1 MTEKLTTILLIEDD
15 EVDIMT
21 VQRAFGKNKITN
33 PFYVARNGV
42 EALQMLRGENQA
54 KIIPQVILLDINMPK
69 MGGLEFL
76 ENLRADEQLKSISVF
91 VLTTSAQESDKMSAF
106 NLNVAGYIL
115 KPLSFDSFLEAV
127 AVLKNYW
134 KLCERL

>member
-33 PFYVARNGV
+33 PFYIARNGV